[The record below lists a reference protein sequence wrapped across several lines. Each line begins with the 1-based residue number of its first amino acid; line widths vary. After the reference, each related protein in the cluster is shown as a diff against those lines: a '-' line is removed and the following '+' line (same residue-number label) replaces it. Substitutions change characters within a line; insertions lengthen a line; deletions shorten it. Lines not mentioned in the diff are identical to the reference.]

1 MFAAITSVALVG
13 VEPRPVLVE
22 VHVGSQD
29 PKFAL
34 VGLPDTAVREAKDRV
49 RAAMASSGYR
59 FPSRRVTV
67 NLAPADL
74 PKAGSAYDLPI
85 ALGVLAAS
93 GAVSHGVTGVVA
105 LGELALDGSV
115 REVRGGLAAG
125 FVAREMG
132 VPCVLAGMTAG
143 QASLVKG
150 AAVRRIGSLA
160 EAISVA
166 LGESPGGAVPD
177 PPSEGG
183 APLSDLGEVRGQSFA
198 RRALEVAAAGG
209 HHLLLA
215 GPPGSGKT
223 MLARSLPGILPLLGE
238 DERLQVAQIWS
249 AAGRHT
255 VPPPTPPFCAPH
267 HTATTAAIVGGG
279 SGLPVPG
286 QVSLAHCGVL
296 FLDEFGEFPMPVLE
310 ALRQPVESGQVA
322 IARKGISVT
331 FPAGI
336 QLVAATNPCPCGF
349 SGDPVKMCR
358 CSPGAIDRYGRKLA
372 GPLIDRFD
380 LRVIVG
386 RPDRGGLVGPRGE
399 SSSVV
404 RKRVET
410 ARAVQAERGCLNRSL
425 SRARLDSL
433 PWEGKAVLLLHAAV
447 DRFAVTG
454 RGYDRVRRVARTVAD
469 LDGSSVVAEDHVA
482 EALGFRGEW

>member
-13 VEPRPVLVE
+13 VEPRPVRVE

-29 PKFAL
+29 PKFTL

-49 RAAMASSGYR
+49 RAAMASSGYN

-93 GAVSHGVTGVVA
+93 GAVPYAVTEVVA

-115 REVRGGLAAG
+115 REARGGLAAG
-125 FVAREMG
+125 FVARDMNA
-132 VPCVLAGMTAG
+132 PCILAGTAAG

-150 AAVRRIGSLA
+150 AMVRSIRSLG

-166 LGESPGGAVPD
+166 LGESPGGPVPD
-177 PPSEGG
+177 LYDQPIEPEV
-183 APLSDLGEVRGQSFA
+183 DLAEVRGQPYA

-209 HHLLLA
+209 HHLLLS

-223 MLARSLPGILPLLGE
+223 MLARCLPGVLPRLSD
-238 DERLQVAQIWS
+238 DERLQLAKIWS
-249 AAGRHT
+249 AAGRHP
-255 VPPPTPPFCAPH
+255 VPPATPPFCAPH
-267 HTATTAAIVGGG
+267 HTATSAAIVGGG
-279 SGLPVPG
+279 SGMPVPG
-286 QVSLAHCGVL
+286 EVSLAHHGIL
-296 FLDEFGEFPMPVLE
+296 FLDEFGEFPQPVLE
-310 ALRQPVESGQVA
+310 ALRQPVESGYVA

-331 FPAGI
+331 FPAAI
-336 QLVAATNPCPCGF
+336 QLIAATNPCPCGYR
-349 SGDPVKMCR
+349 GDPVKPCR
-358 CSPGAIDRYGRKLA
+358 CPPRAVDRYHRKLS

-380 LRVIVG
+380 VRVIVG
-386 RPDRGGLVGPRGE
+386 RPDRNGLVGPRGE
-399 SSSVV
+399 SSESVRV
-404 RKRVET
+404 RVES
-410 ARAVQAERGCLNRSL
+410 ARAAQADRGSLNRSL
-425 SRARLDSL
+425 GRAQLDALAWEPEAVRLF
-433 PWEGKAVLLLHAAV
+433 HAAV
-447 DRFAVTG
+447 ERFAVTG
-454 RGYDRVRRVARTVAD
+454 RGYDRVRRVARTIAD
-469 LDGSSVVAEDHVA
+469 LAGAGAVGEAHAA